1 MEDAL
6 SLRVF
11 APSQDA
17 ERSYLRRLP
26 AVTAVELYQLFGAMG
41 IAPLRRTGETDLQLL
56 PKLGQVD
63 QVRVA
68 GRVTPSVSSLG
79 IDSSGNPSKG
89 TEFVCGVGG
98 FQQ

>member
-6 SLRVF
+6 SACGSSPRAAGLTR
-11 APSQDA
+11 
-17 ERSYLRRLP
+17 
-26 AVTAVELYQLFGAMG
+26 LFGAMG
-41 IAPLRRTGETDLQLL
+41 IAPLWSTGETDLQLL